1 MLAGFESLGAVEG
14 VEMRKWGMWKAGMA
28 WKGIGVSRRVVGLR
42 VTYKQRNVE
51 IVKFRGKYDI

>member
-1 MLAGFESLGAVEG
+1 
-14 VEMRKWGMWKAGMA
+14 MRKWRGMEEAGMA